1 VSFEQII
8 NRLSEAKESELTEAL
23 SAIGTAAAELRDAEI
38 TEETVTKMEEFATA
52 RTAIKD
58 ELGKRE
64 QLAARAAA
72 ATAAFSADEEP
83 KPEGDGEAEGDA
95 PAEPETPAEGEGEPE
110 EDASAEEG
118 GTDNQDESEGK
129 AVVASSRRPLGGIT
143 KQNAKPAASGYAGQV
158 AVTASLAASLP
169 DMQHGTKLDNDN
181 LVKAF
186 VSQARS
192 TANVT
197 AGSPTK
203 YAVAH
208 FDFSYPEDR
217 ILREE
222 DSAENRRKLAQANA
236 YAAHTQALTAALCGP
251 LEPIYD
257 INVIGVTSR
266 PVRDALSRFA
276 VSRGGINYRLPFDA
290 LAGLA
295 SSGMGVWTPASDDA
309 VNPGT
314 PSTLKSC
321 LQVTCPAVESA
332 SLYSTYLCLQF
343 ANFTARF
350 DEEWATATTQAA
362 MVAWARFAENELLK
376 RLLAGS
382 KLLTAP
388 VAVSA
393 TRDILVNIDK
403 TVAYYRNR
411 HRMDSVVPLR
421 LILPRWALDIMRAD
435 LARGFAG
442 DLDALAVADAQIN
455 SFFSAR
461 NVNVTWHLDGLD
473 DATYTIP
480 NVTPTQT
487 VTIAT
492 QQFYSNAAAAS
503 PIPDFPNQIEAVLF
517 AEGDWLFLDGG
528 TLDLGIVRDSTL
540 NLQNRFQNFVES
552 FEGVAFQ
559 GIESL
564 RLQMSVEP
572 TGAVVGTIDP
582 PADAPLPEVTP

>member
-1 VSFEQII
+1 MSVEQII
-8 NRLSEAKESELTEAL
+8 NRLSEAKDSELTEAL
-23 SAIGTAAAELRDAEI
+23 SAVGQAAQELRDAEI
-38 TEETVTKMEEFATA
+38 TEETVAKMEEFASQ
-52 RTAIKD
+52 RTAIKE
-58 ELGKRE
+58 ELSRRE
-64 QLAARAAA
+64 QLAARAGAA
-72 ATAAFSADEEP
+72 LAEFSTDGDT
-83 KPEGDGEAEGDA
+83 KPEGEEEGEKEGEA
-95 PAEPETPAEGEGEPE
+95 PAEPEVPSENDVPAEEGEPTE
-110 EDASAEEG
+110 EPA
-118 GTDNQDESEGK
+118 DNQESEGT

-143 KQNAKPAASGYAGQV
+143 KQNEKPAVKEGFVGQV
-158 AVTASLAASLP
+158 SANAVLTASISK
-169 DMQHGTKLDNDN
+169 MSHGSKLDNES
-181 LVKAF
+181 LFTAIAEKARATEKTPS
-186 VSQARS
+186 VQPAR
-192 TANVT
+192 
-197 AGSPTK
+197 
-203 YAVAH
+203 YDVAR
-208 FDFSYPEDR
+208 FNFSYPDER
-217 ILREE
+217 TLG
-222 DSAENRRKLAQANA
+222 DSESENRKKIAQASA
-236 YAAHTQALTAALCGP
+236 YTAHTQALTAALCGP

-257 INVIGVTSR
+257 INVIGVTNR

-276 VSRGGINYRLPFDA
+276 VSRGGINYRMPFDA

-295 SSGMGVWTPASDDA
+295 SSGLGVWTPASDDA
-309 VNPGT
+309 VDPET
-314 PSTLKSC
+314 PATMKSC
-321 LQVTCPAVESA
+321 LQVTCPAVEDA
-332 SLYSTYLCLQF
+332 TLYSTYLCLQF

-362 MVAWARFAENELLK
+362 MVAWARFSENELLK

-421 LILPRWALDIMRAD
+421 LIMPRWALDTMRAD

-442 DLDALAVADAQIN
+442 DLEALAVADARIN
-455 SFFSAR
+455 AFFAAR
-461 NVNVTWHLDGLD
+461 NVNVTWHLDGLGA
-473 DATYTIP
+473 ATYTIP
-480 NVTPTQT
+480 DVTPSQS

-503 PIPDFPNQIEAVLF
+503 AIPDFPNQIEAVLF

-540 NLQNRFQNFVES
+540 NIQNRFQNFVET

-564 RLQMSVEP
+564 RLQMNVEP
-572 TGAVVGTIDP
+572 TGAVVGTIEP
-582 PADAPLPEVTP
+582 PADAPLPVAP